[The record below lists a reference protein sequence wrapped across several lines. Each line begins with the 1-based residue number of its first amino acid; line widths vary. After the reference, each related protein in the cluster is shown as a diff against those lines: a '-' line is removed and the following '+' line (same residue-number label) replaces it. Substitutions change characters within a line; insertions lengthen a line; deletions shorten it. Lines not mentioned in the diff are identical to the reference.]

1 MRLQVNQMQ
10 IIYQW
15 DNMPLSSD
23 YIIFVRKVIKML
35 ILRNIR
41 EIHVYNSDNF
51 MVQNTMF
58 EFMF

>member
-15 DNMPLSSD
+15 DNVPLSSD